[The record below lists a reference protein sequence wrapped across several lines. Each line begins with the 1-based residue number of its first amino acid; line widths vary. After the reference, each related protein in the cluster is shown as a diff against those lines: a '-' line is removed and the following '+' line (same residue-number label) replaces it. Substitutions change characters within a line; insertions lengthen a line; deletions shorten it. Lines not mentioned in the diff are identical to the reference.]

1 MKLVRRYF
9 ALLVVIFFAVNLMA
23 CRDDVETLLSLLYLI
38 ALTACAIVVLLSL
51 AILLSII
58 SIIRAV
64 IYHYR
69 RWKEKNRLLRQKAE
83 YTNALSALKWNTL
96 RHTAP
101 DDDRVMIEQHLAG
114 IDARLAEFSKRKV

>member
-64 IYHYR
+64 IYHYHR
-69 RWKEKNRLLRQKAE
+69 RKEKNRLLKQKAE
-83 YTNALSALKWNTL
+83 YTNALSALKWDTL